1 MSDSSRSA
9 DANGVRAGS
18 RLGPYEVLAPI
29 GSGGMGEVF
38 LALDTRLGRHVAVK
52 VLPAE
57 LSMDPKR
64 LARLDRE
71 ARAASALNHPNI
83 VTVYDVGSSGSTSY
97 IAMEFV
103 EGKTLRDLLLSGPLP
118 VRRALAIAAQVADGL
133 AKAHAAGIV
142 HRDLKPENLMI
153 SKDGFAKILDF
164 GLARFAPRES
174 GELSR
179 MQTVTKPQTEAGT
192 VLGTVA
198 YMSPEQARGET
209 VDFRSD
215 QFSFGG
221 ILYEMVTGMHPFKLG
236 APAETVSAIL
246 RDEPAPLAETAPT
259 SPEAL
264 RWIIERCL
272 SKEPEERYGSTRD
285 LARDLRRVGEQL
297 SGPRSSATPVAP
309 KRLSVRL
316 RFAGLTLAT
325 AAAVAV
331 AVFFLA
337 RARSPSAEMDSL
349 AVLPFVNATPAPDT
363 EYLSD
368 GITDTLID
376 SLSRLPRT
384 KVISHASVFRYKGKQ
399 SDPQQVGR
407 ELNVRTVLTGSV
419 LRQGDDLTIGA
430 ELVDARDGRHIW
442 GDRYVRKFADV
453 IALQT
458 EIAREISE
466 KLALR
471 LSSQERER
479 LAGHETKDPEAYQLC
494 LQGRYFSN
502 KRTPENIAKAIGFF
516 QKALERDPAY
526 ALASANLAES
536 YALLGSYVYGA
547 ALPKEVV
554 PKARAA
560 ALDALRLDDG
570 LAEARTTLAHIE
582 ENYDWNWSAAEKD
595 YRQAIALNPNYA
607 TAHHWYSRC
616 LYERRRFDEA
626 LLEIDRARRLDP
638 LSLSINVG
646 TGWALYYAR
655 RFDEA
660 ISACERTLELD
671 PNYGG
676 AYSGI
681 AVAREQKR
689 QFPEAIEAARKAIAN
704 SRENPGPRAQ
714 LAHAL
719 ALSGRVQEARAILED
734 LRTLSTRRYIPAYWF
749 AVIEAGLGEKD
760 LAFQWLEKSFEQRE
774 SALTLLNVEPILD
787 GLRPDPRYQDLVR
800 RVGLPR

>member
-1 MSDSSRSA
+1 MTIA
-9 DANGVRAGS
+9 TGS
-18 RLGPYEVLAPI
+18 RLGPYEVLSPLGA
-29 GSGGMGEVF
+29 GGMGEVYR
-38 LALDTRLGRHVAVK
+38 ARDERLKRDVAIK
-52 VLPAE
+52 VLPA
-57 LSMDPKR
+57 SFSADPDR
-64 LARLDRE
+64 LRRFEQE
-71 ARAASALNHPNI
+71 AGSASALNHPNI
-83 VTVYDVGSSGSTSY
+83 ITIYEVGSAGSTSF
-97 IAMEFV
+97 IAMELV
-103 EGKTLRDLLLSGPLP
+103 DGKTLREVLLSGPLP
-118 VRRALAIAAQVADGL
+118 VKRVAGLAAQIADGL
-133 AKAHAAGIV
+133 AKAHAARIV
-142 HRDLKPENLMI
+142 HRDLKPENLMV
-153 SKDGFAKILDF
+153 SKDGFVKILDF
-164 GLARFAPRES
+164 GLAKFAQPDS
-174 GELSR
+174 SALSR
-179 MQTVTKPQTEAGT
+179 SPTVTKAQTEEGT
-192 VLGTVA
+192 VLGTVG

-215 QFSFGG
+215 QFSFGV
-221 ILYEMVTGMHPFKLG
+221 ILYEMLTGKNPFRLRTQ
-236 APAETVSAIL
+236 AETVSAIL
-246 RDEPAPLAETAPT
+246 RDEPAPLAEAAPA

-297 SGPRSSATPVAP
+297 SGPRASATPVAP
-309 KRLSVRL
+309 KRLSDRL
-316 RFAGLTLAT
+316 RFAGLALAA
-325 AAAVAV
+325 AAAVSV

-337 RARSPSAEMDSL
+337 RARSPSAEMNSL

-376 SLSRLPRT
+376 SLSRLPRM

-407 ELNVRTVLTGSV
+407 ELNVRAVLTGSV

-442 GDRYVRKFADV
+442 GGRYVRKFADV
-453 IALQT
+453 IALQSD
-458 EIAREISE
+458 IAREISE

-471 LSSQERER
+471 LSGQERER

-502 KRTPENIAKAIGFF
+502 RRTPENIAKAIGFF

-547 ALPKEVV
+547 ALPKEVI

-560 ALDALRLDDG
+560 ALDALRIDDG

-616 LYERRRFDEA
+616 LYETRRFDEA
-626 LLEIDRARRLDP
+626 LLEIERARRLDP

-749 AVIEAGLGEKD
+749 AVVEAGLGERD
-760 LAFQWLEKSFEQRE
+760 LAFRWLEKSFEQRE

-787 GLRPDPRYQDLVR
+787 GLRPDPRFQDLVR
-800 RVGLPR
+800 RVGLPQ